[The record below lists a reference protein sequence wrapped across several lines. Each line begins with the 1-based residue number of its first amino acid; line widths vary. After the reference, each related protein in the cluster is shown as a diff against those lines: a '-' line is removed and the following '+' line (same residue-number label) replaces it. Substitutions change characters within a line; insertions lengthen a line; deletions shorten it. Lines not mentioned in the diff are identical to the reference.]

1 MAALTQETSTASI
14 LVIEAFYGGSH
25 KQLVD
30 TIRELLS
37 QTVLG
42 THTAGGGDSD
52 VCVVTLPPTK
62 WHWRA
67 RTGALALAAL
77 IPKHADHGFR
87 TVFTSS
93 VFSLPELLALR
104 PDLQTAEKLLYFH
117 ENQIVY
123 PLRRAF
129 AEKDY
134 QYG

>member
-42 THTAGGGDSD
+42 THTADGGVSD

-77 IPKHADHGFR
+77 IPKHAGHGFR